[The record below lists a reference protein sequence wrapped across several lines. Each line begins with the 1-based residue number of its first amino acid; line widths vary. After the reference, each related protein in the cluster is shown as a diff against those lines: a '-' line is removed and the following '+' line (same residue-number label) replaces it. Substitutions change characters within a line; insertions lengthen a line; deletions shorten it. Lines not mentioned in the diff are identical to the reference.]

1 MDDLRKA
8 SRQLAVRTPDRP
20 HYEVGYGKPPAA
32 TRFKKGRSGN
42 PAGRPKGSRNRLP
55 ALHEERLKG
64 IILEEAYRTIKLN
77 EGDRRVSIW
86 MAQAIIRSMAVNAAK
101 GSQRAQRLFTEL
113 LSSTER
119 ENKQLHDECLQTAIE
134 YKAAWEKELARREK
148 LGITGPE
155 PLPHPKDVI
164 LDMRTG
170 QVIVRGPMDAEEKAR
185 WEQLRERKAEC
196 DRSIAEDEQFLRDN
210 PDCEYKRSLLDNI
223 EHEKRIRAII
233 SRTIPD

>member
-20 HYEVGYGKPPAA
+20 HYEVGYSKPPAA

-101 GSQRAQRLFTEL
+101 GNQRAQRLFTEL

-119 ENKQLHDECLQTAIE
+119 ENKQLYDECLQTAIE
-134 YKAAWEKELARREK
+134 IQGRLGEGAGSPRDAGNYRPRAAASSQRHNPGHAHGPGNRARADDGGGESALGTAAREK
-148 LGITGPE
+148 GR
-155 PLPHPKDVI
+155 
-164 LDMRTG
+164 MRS
-170 QVIVRGPMDAEEKAR
+170 VNR
-185 WEQLRERKAEC
+185 
-196 DRSIAEDEQFLRDN
+196 
-210 PDCEYKRSLLDNI
+210 
-223 EHEKRIRAII
+223 
-233 SRTIPD
+233 